1 MTLRVLQDYDQVHS
15 WQLGAELNLG
25 WFGDHPDVFAPWHTV
40 EAVILYP
47 SVFDGRGVGVEG
59 SQTELG
65 TTSLLAHFVA
75 YVNGANNITR
85 GFPQSPTPSKSD
97 DRFSADVGTGT
108 QTEGPCDILAAAGN
122 PCVAAHSTTR
132 ALFANYS
139 GPLYNLS
146 RPDGTSKSIGVT
158 EPGGF
163 ADKAAHDAFCGSM
176 DCVVFNIFD
185 QSPKRNHLGPRH
197 KLVNASRHPIMAGG
211 KEVYGLWFDAV
222 SSP

>member
-1 MTLRVLQDYDQVHS
+1 MAAASGACPFQGHASKCSIQTLTLEKT
-15 WQLGAELNLG
+15 L
-25 WFGDHPDVFAPWHTV
+25 TV
-40 EAVILYP
+40 DTHGC
-47 SVFDGRGVGVEG
+47 FDAFSVEG

-85 GFPQSPTPSKSD
+85 GFPQSPTPFIKSD
-97 DRFSADVGTGT
+97 DRFSADAGSGT

-158 EPGGF
+158 APGGF
-163 ADKAAHDAFCGSM
+163 ADKAAHDAFCGSEM

-185 QSPKRNHLGPRH
+185 QSPMKNHLGPRH

-211 KEVYGLWFDAV
+211 REVYGLWFDAV
-222 SSP
+222 SSPPLLSPSKEFR